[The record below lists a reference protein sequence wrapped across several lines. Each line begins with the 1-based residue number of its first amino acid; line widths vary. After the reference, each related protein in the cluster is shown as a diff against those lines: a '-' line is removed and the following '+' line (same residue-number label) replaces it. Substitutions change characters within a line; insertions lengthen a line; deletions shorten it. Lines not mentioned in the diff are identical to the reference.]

1 METRRA
7 AGFYMANEKKLMSKA
22 AYAKHCGVS
31 RQTIYDRIERGEVVM
46 SGNKVDVAATEK
58 KLPPQCTSG
67 RSTPLASDDTDEIS
81 LTWVEIAE
89 NIRLLDGMAEP
100 ANSLDELV
108 QRVYD
113 AAALFKLEVRNPSPE
128 FVVYELYDPEQN
140 AIAFTTESGIT
151 EIEVLM
157 FLRWLALT
165 GTQSGS
171 HGFGPLEEVTS
182 SKRALVALAEPF
194 TERAKE
200 IYEPEG

>member
-1 METRRA
+1 M
-7 AGFYMANEKKLMSKA
+7 LMSKA

-46 SGNKVDVAATEK
+46 SGSKIDVGATEK
-58 KLPPQCTSG
+58 KLSPRCASGSRTPP
-67 RSTPLASDDTDEIS
+67 ASDDTDEIR
-81 LTWVEIAE
+81 LTWGKIAE
-89 NIRLLDGMAEP
+89 NIRLLDGVAEP

-128 FVVYELYDPEQN
+128 FVVYELYDPGQN
-140 AIAFTTESGIT
+140 AIAFTAASGIA

-157 FLRWLALT
+157 FLRWVALT

-171 HGFGPLEEVTS
+171 HGFEPLEEVTV
-182 SKRALVALAEPF
+182 SKRALAALSEPF

-200 IYEPEG
+200 IYEPED